1 LSTTFTS
8 AGTSSGLTND
18 ELIRYSRH
26 LLLPEVGVE
35 GQKVLKS
42 RSVLVVGAGGLGTP
56 AATYLSAAGV
66 GRIGLVDNDVIEK
79 SNLQRQFL
87 YTEADLG
94 RSKVDVA
101 LARLKGIN
109 PNVTFEPHKVVLDS
123 TNAMGILKNY
133 DVIIDGTDNFPT
145 RYLVNDA
152 CVLLGKPDV
161 YASIFRFDGQ
171 ASVFYATDGPCY
183 RCLFP
188 QPPPPDTVPSCAE
201 GGVLGVLPG
210 IMGSIQAVQAIN
222 LILNK
227 GTTLV
232 GRLLVFSASDTTF
245 TELRISK
252 NPDCPVCGPSP
263 SVNHLIDY
271 DQFCGVKRDEASVD
285 REISPVSLKA
295 RLDQGRRTVLVDVRE
310 PFEYSICHLQ
320 NALLIP
326 TGALPGRLRELNP
339 ADEIV
344 VYCHTGV
351 RSARAV
357 ELLRA
362 AGFAKARNLTG
373 GIRAWAIEVDPSVPQ
388 Y

>member
-1 LSTTFTS
+1 MARNLASGGAPPGLS
-8 AGTSSGLTND
+8 ND
-18 ELIRYSRH
+18 ELVRYSRH

-35 GQKVLKS
+35 GQRSLKS
-42 RSVLVVGAGGLGTP
+42 GSVLVVGAGGLGTP
-56 AATYLSAAGV
+56 AATYLAAAGV

-101 LARLKGIN
+101 RARLAGIN
-109 PNVTFEPHKVVLDS
+109 PNVNLEPHNLVLDS
-123 TNAMGILKNY
+123 TNAMDVLKNY
-133 DVIIDGTDNFPT
+133 DVVIDGTDNFPT
-145 RYLVNDA
+145 RYLLNDA

-171 ASVFYATDGPCY
+171 ASVFYAKEGPCY

-188 QPPPPDTVPSCAE
+188 EPPPPDSVPSCAE

-222 LILNK
+222 LLLNK
-227 GTTLV
+227 GKTLI
-232 GRLLVFSASDTTF
+232 GRLLVFSATDTTF
-245 TELRISK
+245 TELRIGK
-252 NPDCPVCGPSP
+252 NPECPVCGDNPR
-263 SVNHLIDY
+263 VTQLIDY
-271 DQFCGVKRDEASVD
+271 DQFCGLKRNEASVD
-285 REISPVSLKA
+285 REISPTSLKA
-295 RLDQGRRTVLVDVRE
+295 RIDEGRRPLLLDVRE
-310 PFEYSICHLQ
+310 PFEYSICHLPD
-320 NALLIP
+320 ALLIP
-326 TGALPGRLRELNP
+326 TGALPARLGELNP
-339 ADEIV
+339 AGEIV

-373 GIRAWAIEVDPSVPQ
+373 GIRAWSLEVDHTMPQ